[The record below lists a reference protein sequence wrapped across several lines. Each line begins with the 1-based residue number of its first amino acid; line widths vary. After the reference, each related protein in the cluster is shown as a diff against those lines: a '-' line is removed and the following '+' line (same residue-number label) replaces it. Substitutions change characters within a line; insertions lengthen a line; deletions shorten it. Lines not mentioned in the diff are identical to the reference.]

1 MSLNDTICSK
11 TTVNRLDS
19 VVVPLEQLDKEEAAA
34 LEASKLAKLKKK
46 INADS
51 WSLEM
56 EDLMKSWGEKAAGNR
71 ELHLKSAGKWKSF
84 SDKMYLP
91 LILLTTLGGV
101 STFGVANIEDST
113 YWMYGIGSIN
123 LISAFIAG
131 VTKYYRPDEQVQAHM
146 YTANAFG
153 SFFRHMTLELSM
165 SRADRQP
172 ADQLSQWAKGE
183 YDRLLKE
190 APNIPGDIVNDYKM
204 KHEDDQNKPDIIVET
219 FQIDIHGRN

>member
-1 MSLNDTICSK
+1 MDKQEDCNKLEDIQ
-11 TTVNRLDS
+11 TVLLPKS
-19 VVVPLEQLDKEEAAA
+19 EIQQLDKQDAAA
-34 LEASKLAKLKKK
+34 LEGSKLAKLKKK

-51 WSLEM
+51 WSNEM

-71 ELHLKSAGKWKSF
+71 ELHLKSSIKWKSF
-84 SDKMYLP
+84 SDNMYLP

-113 YWMYGIGSIN
+113 HWMYGIGTIN

-131 VTKYYRPDEQVQAHM
+131 ITKYYRPDEQVQAHT

-153 SFFRHMTLELSM
+153 SFYRQMTLELSM
-165 SRADRQP
+165 SREDRQS
-172 ADQLSQWAKGE
+172 ADQLSQWAKNE

-190 APNIPGDIVNDYKM
+190 APNIPQDILNQYKNN
-204 KHEDDQNKPDIIVET
+204 HEEDLNKPDLIVEN
-219 FQIDIHGRN
+219 FQIDIHGRY